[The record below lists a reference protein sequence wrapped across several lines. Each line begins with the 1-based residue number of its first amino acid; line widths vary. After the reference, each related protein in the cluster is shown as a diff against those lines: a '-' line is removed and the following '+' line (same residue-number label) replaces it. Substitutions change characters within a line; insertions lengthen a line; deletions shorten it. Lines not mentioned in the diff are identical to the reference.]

1 MLNSTCFG
9 VILQINHRLMNRT
22 FLMIQPKIKE
32 IILETLQAKVQH
44 QQLSKDQSPVRPK
57 GQNSKCGEE
66 VSGCQ
71 SLKYVHGL
79 GSEQQDIS
87 RELPPY
93 HSHHRVCGMSF
104 DLFSL
109 LCAPK
114 KPTQRNAAAPGVVP
128 QDWETPGVIFFPTK
142 PS

>member
-79 GSEQQDIS
+79 GRTFPGSSLHTIHTTGFVECPLICFFYSVPPKTHSEKCCS
-87 RELPPY
+87 
-93 HSHHRVCGMSF
+93 SWSCS
-104 DLFSL
+104 
-109 LCAPK
+109 
-114 KPTQRNAAAPGVVP
+114 PGLGDP
-128 QDWETPGVIFFPTK
+128 RGNFFFH
-142 PS
+142 

>member
-1 MLNSTCFG
+1 
-9 VILQINHRLMNRT
+9 MNRT

-79 GSEQQDIS
+79 GRTFPGSSLHTIHTTGFVECPLICFLYS
-87 RELPPY
+87 VPPKNPLREMLQLLE
-93 HSHHRVCGMSF
+93 
-104 DLFSL
+104 LF
-109 LCAPK
+109 PR
-114 KPTQRNAAAPGVVP
+114 TGRP
-128 QDWETPGVIFFPTK
+128 QG
-142 PS
+142 